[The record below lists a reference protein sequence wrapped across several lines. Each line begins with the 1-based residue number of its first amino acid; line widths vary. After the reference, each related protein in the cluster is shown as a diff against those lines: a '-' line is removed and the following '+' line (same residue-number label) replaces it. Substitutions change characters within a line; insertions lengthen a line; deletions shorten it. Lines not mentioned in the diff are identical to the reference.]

1 MCNLRFP
8 FCYTCLHLKNPLAV
22 LVKLSLWRLMQDVL
36 RQAIHVSFC
45 RRRQLSWNEG
55 VQRLSELK
63 CQSWSW
69 NQIVN
74 ILSGLWTR
82 CIHIWPDHT
91 CMGVSVQS
99 IIQLIDDKDSSFPSE
114 IRIRIVSVPPTI
126 IRSPSIRL
134 LGFANLWLTGCFTC
148 RVQRLPTVREDLTGH
163 IAKLQ
168 NMFAKFSLWGG
179 IQQRMQQVFPTCNSW
194 IIEGWPVQDLIR
206 VSFQFPRKI
215 GSIPFGCI
223 ECITAV
229 IVPFRRF
236 LGHFCTVHKCGD
248 SPQCEWAMLIEHIWV
263 LTFTAWLNDY

>member
-1 MCNLRFP
+1 MCNLRYP

-22 LVKLSLWRLMQDVL
+22 LVKFSLWRLMQDVL

-99 IIQLIDDKDSSFPSE
+99 IIQLIDDKDSSFPSQVW
-114 IRIRIVSVPPTI
+114 IRIVSL
-126 IRSPSIRL
+126 SLFHQPSVGRTV
-134 LGFANLWLTGCFTC
+134 LGFL
-148 RVQRLPTVREDLTGH
+148 VRT
-163 IAKLQ
+163 
-168 NMFAKFSLWGG
+168 
-179 IQQRMQQVFPTCNSW
+179 
-194 IIEGWPVQDLIR
+194 
-206 VSFQFPRKI
+206 
-215 GSIPFGCI
+215 
-223 ECITAV
+223 
-229 IVPFRRF
+229 
-236 LGHFCTVHKCGD
+236 
-248 SPQCEWAMLIEHIWV
+248 
-263 LTFTAWLNDY
+263 LTFFGFD